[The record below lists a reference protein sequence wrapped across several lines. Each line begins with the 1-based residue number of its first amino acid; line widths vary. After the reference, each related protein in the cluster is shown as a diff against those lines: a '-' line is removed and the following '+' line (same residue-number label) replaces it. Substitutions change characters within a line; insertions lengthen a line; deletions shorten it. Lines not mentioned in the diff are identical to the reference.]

1 MGLFLGSFLAFKQEA
16 YFPTNREMEFCCSYV
31 KLPYHRD
38 HRPTAPFTWRRGLT
52 VMYRGHVISPTELR
66 CSQQMPIVVA
76 VTVTGTDWY
85 LANVL
90 RPVCTAHPILSF
102 YWLQNSP
109 SPQVISH
116 RLLINPFLNFVI
128 ETQSWALLRFY
139 NSQAA
144 GFSIS
149 MFWAYW
155 LSLSHKGLLSE
166 AAFRSQAGVTAHSAR
181 RQKHAATFS
190 TSSYVSCPLISLVKT
205 TVL

>member
-1 MGLFLGSFLAFKQEA
+1 MGLFLGSFLAFKKEA

-38 HRPTAPFTWRRGLT
+38 HRPTVPFTWRTDCHVSRACYTSYWTT
-52 VMYRGHVISPTELR
+52 VLPTDANSSR
-66 CSQQMPIVVA
+66 CDSDRHWLI
-76 VTVTGTDWY
+76 
-85 LANVL
+85 LSCVL
-90 RPVCTAHPILSF
+90 RPVCTAHQILSF

-116 RLLINPFLNFVI
+116 GLLANPFLNLVT

-139 NSQAA
+139 SSQAA

-155 LSLSHKGLLSE
+155 LSLSHKGFLSE
-166 AAFRSQAGVTAHSAR
+166 AAFRSQAGLTAHSAR
-181 RQKHAATFS
+181 RQKDAATLS